1 MSSKGNEG
9 EEENVRT
16 GDTAS
21 RSDTSGFGDMSRM
34 FSEDTERKGGI
45 TIKDLL
51 KDRESFMKE
60 QLKISEELRKSHVE
74 GYKDMINEMRHHFQS
89 FLDIAEKK
97 LSTVLI
103 EPQFASTPAQKDEDK
118 YRLPDP
124 LQKRDQHAERDDNR
138 FHGSF
143 LQETP
148 ENGGV
153 KPKKK
158 NESTE
163 ERERHFDAELRIIEE
178 RETNGMNG
186 PQSRGQGGPS
196 QTGGTGRRGDE
207 TRTWESG
214 MSWRSSMMDSQGVPR
229 AKLPTYD
236 GKEEFDV
243 FIVPFERMARRY
255 NWSEQET
262 IDRIYECLKGR
273 AMWFL
278 CSLPK
283 EMLCTFAAIREALMK
298 RFGRKDPPA
307 TVRRMLSEI
316 RQKQESNEEFGEE
329 IRRLVTRAYPGVDV
343 VMQDQLAAEA
353 FLKGYKNTKIAY
365 DVLNKKPTTLNEA
378 LEMVTFQEHNFKA
391 TIGRPQDLLKRDNAR
406 RVSWI
411 DEIESDEDVN
421 VRRMNSQAYTTMDDS
436 DERLRGFE
444 LKFAQEQEKRLDRIE
459 QLFDTKAEN
468 KGNCFNCQGSGHF
481 ARNCPKRTRSP
492 SPGPTFPAQKDINV
506 ARVANGGKA
515 MKVPVSVNGIDT
527 YAVIDTGADATIV
540 SEKVATEAGIIV
552 PEKSTSFRLLNA
564 INDSEMIA
572 IGGVTATIQLANHVY
587 NWKVFVAPVRD
598 PILLGLD
605 FMKFINAII
614 YTGQGDVAINGDIIT
629 STCLDEDRQN
639 ANSNIM
645 VDNNIITPAI
655 GNEIFLGRVVNPF
668 PNRNSFTKVFSVHRP
683 SKAVQ
688 FG

>member
-1 MSSKGNEG
+1 
-9 EEENVRT
+9 
-16 GDTAS
+16 
-21 RSDTSGFGDMSRM
+21 
-34 FSEDTERKGGI
+34 
-45 TIKDLL
+45 
-51 KDRESFMKE
+51 MKE
-60 QLKISEELRKSHVE
+60 QLKISEELRKSHVK
-74 GYKDMINEMRHHFQS
+74 GYKDMMNEMRHHFHS

-103 EPQFASTPAQKDEDK
+103 EPRFTSTPAQKDEDK

-153 KPKKK
+153 KPKRKI
-158 NESTE
+158 ESIE
-163 ERERHFDAELRIIEE
+163 ERERPFDAELRIIEE
-178 RETNGMNG
+178 RETNG
-186 PQSRGQGGPS
+186 PQSRGQGG
-196 QTGGTGRRGDE
+196 TGRRGDDS
-207 TRTWESG
+207 RTWESG
-214 MSWRSSMMDSQGVPR
+214 MSWRSSMIDSQGVPR

-278 CSLPK
+278 CSLPRD
-283 EMLCTFAAIREALMK
+283 MLRTFAAIREALTK

-391 TIGRPQDLLKRDNAR
+391 TIGRPQELLKRDNAR

-411 DEIESDEDVN
+411 DEIESDEDVK
-421 VRRMNSQAYTTMDDS
+421 VRRMNSQAFTTMDEL
-436 DERLRGFE
+436 DERLRRFE

-459 QLFDTKAEN
+459 KTVWH
-468 KGNCFNCQGSGHF
+468 KG
-481 ARNCPKRTRSP
+481 RK
-492 SPGPTFPAQKDINV
+492 
-506 ARVANGGKA
+506 
-515 MKVPVSVNGIDT
+515 
-527 YAVIDTGADATIV
+527 
-540 SEKVATEAGIIV
+540 
-552 PEKSTSFRLLNA
+552 
-564 INDSEMIA
+564 
-572 IGGVTATIQLANHVY
+572 
-587 NWKVFVAPVRD
+587 
-598 PILLGLD
+598 
-605 FMKFINAII
+605 
-614 YTGQGDVAINGDIIT
+614 
-629 STCLDEDRQN
+629 
-639 ANSNIM
+639 
-645 VDNNIITPAI
+645 
-655 GNEIFLGRVVNPF
+655 
-668 PNRNSFTKVFSVHRP
+668 
-683 SKAVQ
+683 
-688 FG
+688 